1 MEQIIEALPE
11 LIPFTNKKDGIVY
24 YSGLCI
30 KYSTGNSCWVAGY
43 GGGIN
48 PGKKRAFCGATPK
61 EALIKLY
68 RDMIT
73 NENHKK
79 SVVKVNF
86 IRN

>member
-1 MEQIIEALPE
+1 MLAARTQDGVFINKNKNLEQIIEALPE

-48 PGKKRAFCGATPK
+48 PGKKRAFCEVYYWMGGFC
-61 EALIKLY
+61 I
-68 RDMIT
+68 I
-73 NENHKK
+73 
-79 SVVKVNF
+79 
-86 IRN
+86 